1 MALSVHR
8 LAAAAL
14 AGALFVA
21 ASACRQPS
29 NEPAPQVSAEEVF
42 QKSDPAKVG
51 TTGRPQ
57 LVEFYHPT

>member
-1 MALSVHR
+1 MPLSIHR
-8 LAAAAL
+8 FAIVAL
-14 AGALFVA
+14 ALALFVA

-29 NEPAPQVSAEEVF
+29 NEPASQASAEDVF

>member
-1 MALSVHR
+1 MPLPVHR
-8 LAAAAL
+8 LAALGL
-14 AGALFVA
+14 AVALFVA
-21 ASACRQPS
+21 AAACRQPS
-29 NEPAPQVSAEEVF
+29 NEPAPQASADEGF

>member
-1 MALSVHR
+1 MSLPVHR
-8 LAAAAL
+8 LAGIAL
-14 AGALFVA
+14 ALAVFAA

-29 NEPAPQVSAEEVF
+29 NEPAPPASADEVF

-57 LVEFYHPT
+57 LVEFYHPI